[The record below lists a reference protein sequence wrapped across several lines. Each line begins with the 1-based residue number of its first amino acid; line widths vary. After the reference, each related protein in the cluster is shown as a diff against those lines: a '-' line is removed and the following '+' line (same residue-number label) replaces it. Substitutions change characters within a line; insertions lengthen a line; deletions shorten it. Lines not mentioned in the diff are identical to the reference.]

1 MIYKEY
7 IDLLDKNN
15 IKLFDY
21 EKRISFYNLNNY
33 KFNYNQTGGGIKLN
47 NKTENELKSIIN
59 VSLSSQPNL
68 LLSLIN

>member
-1 MIYKEY
+1 MNYKEY
-7 IDLLDKNN
+7 IDLLNKNN

-33 KFNYNQTGGGIKLN
+33 KFNYNQTGGGVKLN
-47 NKTENELKSIIN
+47 NKTKNEIKNIIDI
-59 VSLSSQPNL
+59 SLSSQPYL